1 MRCHNAKRLLYLGA
15 TRRETISLRL
25 HLLGCAS
32 CRQEARTLSDVN
44 QALAVHPR
52 HEPSPLLV
60 SRILAVTH
68 GSTAAT
74 PTKEKRTMKRVV
86 YAAAAMLAVAVLA
99 TIALPGRGKK
109 DDALTI
115 LAGVAQAAEEAT
127 SLHQS
132 GRTGNPQG
140 LLPGRFDSW
149 FGTSAMATRFYDE
162 GSSVLVASR
171 ADLDARQW
179 WFYDGRSHTKYIA
192 DLSPVMSEA
201 ARAIP
206 RLMKY
211 YIKGHFEQDPVR
223 MGWPDAKTSVTTET
237 RAGRPVKVVTIDR
250 QLDIPDNK
258 PPIHVTDRYVY
269 EVDPATEHLLA
280 TRRYWVQKDGTQV
293 QLDDTD
299 TIAYDTPIPND
310 AELLSR
316 AKEVHTATANASIV
330 RERGGTFLVLTF
342 EGKRLNEGSM
352 LTTMEV
358 PSAN

>member
-1 MRCHNAKRLLYLGA
+1 MKCHSARRLLHIGP
-15 TRRETISLRL
+15 TRTESIALSL
-25 HLLGCAS
+25 HLVRCAS
-32 CRQEARTLSDVN
+32 CRQEARILHDVN
-44 QALAVHPR
+44 RTVAARPR
-52 HEPSPLLV
+52 YQPSPGLLP
-60 SRILAVTH
+60 RILTVTH
-68 GSTAAT
+68 GSTAAI
-74 PTKEKRTMKRVV
+74 PTKEKRTMRRVL
-86 YAAAAMLAVAVLA
+86 YAAAAMLAVAALA

-109 DDALTI
+109 DDARTI
-115 LAGVAQAAEEAT
+115 LAGVAHAAEQAT
-127 SLHQS
+127 SFHQS

-149 FGTSAMATRFYDE
+149 FGTRAMATRFYDE
-162 GSSVLVASR
+162 GSGTLVASR

-179 WFYDGRSHTKYIA
+179 WFYDGRSHTKYLA

-201 ARAIP
+201 TRAVP

-211 YIKGHFEQDPVR
+211 YIEGHFEQDPVR
-223 MGWPDAKTSVTTET
+223 MGWPDAKASVTTET

-280 TRRYWVQKDGTQV
+280 TRRYWVHKDGTQV

-299 TIAYDTPIPND
+299 TIEYDTPIPGD

-316 AKEVHTATANASIV
+316 AKEVHTVTANASIV
-330 RERGGTFLVLTF
+330 RERGGTFLVLTYD
-342 EGKRLNEGSM
+342 GKRLNEGSM

-358 PSAN
+358 PGAN